1 MWRQQTSCSKQASYH
16 NISQSSPSRLT
27 SFSFCSPYFTF
38 CYVFST
44 TLFSSSD
51 LISPLSSLFCSSPNL
66 LFASSFLFF
75 PSLISASSPLFSL
88 ILLSSARPLFYSPLY
103 YSSSSLLSASPFL
116 GYPSLPSSCLLFSIL
131 LLLFSEDDHLKKI
144 CRTEMNY
151 QIQEIYTYVSFE
163 KLDLL

>member
-1 MWRQQTSCSKQASYH
+1 MF
-16 NISQSSPSRLT
+16 SQLLSSPPLILFPLSLLY
-27 SFSFCSPYFTF
+27 SAPPL
-38 CYVFST
+38 
-44 TLFSSSD
+44 LFSK
-51 LISPLSSLFCSSPNL
+51 SPLRLFISLLSVTPLRLFTSLLSYSPLFCSS
-66 LFASSFLFF
+66 SFLFSSLLF
-75 PSLISASSPLFSL
+75 LLFSSLRLFTLIQFTSLISSSSLRLYTSLF
-88 ILLSSARPLFYSPLY
+88 
-103 YSSSSLLSASPFL
+103 SSSLLSASPFL